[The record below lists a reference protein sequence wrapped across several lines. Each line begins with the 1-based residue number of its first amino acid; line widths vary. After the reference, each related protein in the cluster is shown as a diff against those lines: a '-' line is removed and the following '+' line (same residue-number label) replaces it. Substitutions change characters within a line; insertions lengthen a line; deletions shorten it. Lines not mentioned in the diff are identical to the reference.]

1 MKKIIELIPVPFYGR
16 AITYE
21 SLGGPEIIK
30 IVERLVDR
38 QTRVKFVSVL
48 KLPESTRLTNCY
60 VKSKIAS
67 YISR

>member
-48 KLPESTRLTNCY
+48 KLP
-60 VKSKIAS
+60 
-67 YISR
+67 